1 MATSSA
7 VEASVG
13 TKVPLVSCLEFTR
26 TATQPPRYVDFH
38 VAPSMCTDKLLDLVF
53 KHYPRHL
60 TGRVSVRALL
70 DETPP
75 PRDWDGLQA
84 LSARLLDAR
93 LYGLLEKASLEPRK
107 KRRRRRKKKKDGEGE
122 DGGASDSSGDV
133 SGGNGDA
140 PKRDTA
146 SPLAADDEE

>member
-1 MATSSA
+1 
-7 VEASVG
+7 
-13 TKVPLVSCLEFTR
+13 
-26 TATQPPRYVDFH
+26 
-38 VAPSMCTDKLLDLVF
+38 MCTDKLLDLVF

-70 DETPP
+70 EETPP

-107 KRRRRRKKKKDGEGE
+107 KRRRRRKKKKDGD
-122 DGGASDSSGDV
+122 DGDGASDTSGEA
-133 SGGNGDA
+133 SGGNGEA
-140 PKRDTA
+140 PRTAGSARDQK
-146 SPLAADDEE
+146 E